1 MFLLVVKWFLVIL
14 FGMAGLMKMMTPKKK
29 FEMKMPWAKGFTE
42 KQLKL
47 IGLAE
52 FLGALG
58 LILPVWLDFAT
69 WLMPLAA
76 LGLGIVALLA
86 MKLHLKLK
94 ENGSTLFAIVVTL
107 LALWMFWQNMGLLGL

>member
-1 MFLLVVKWFLVIL
+1 MLLLIVKWFLVIL

-29 FEMKMPWAKGFTE
+29 FEKKMPWAKNYTE
-42 KQLKL
+42 KQLHM

-52 FLGALG
+52 LLGALG

-86 MKLHLKLK
+86 VKLHVKLK
-94 ENGSTLFAIVVTL
+94 ENGSAVFAAIVAV
-107 LALWMFWQNMGLLGL
+107 LALWMFWQNLGLLGL